1 LQERSKN
8 KRHGRFRD
16 ILFLVLLFICFL
28 QFFFSPAFA
37 ATKTWARPDGNDLN
51 WSTDSNWSPSG
62 KPGPTDDI
70 IFNSSDTDNS
80 VIDESF
86 IVKSV
91 SISSGYTGVVTHEY
105 NVSSNVS
112 LTVTTT
118 FEQLGGT
125 FLVGGDPTYCPLTVG
140 DSFFVT
146 AEATFRRYTGSG
158 TVGSPYMI
166 YDVYGLQAM
175 SCNANLSLYYKLNN
189 NINAASAASWNYNST
204 RATHEGFVPI
214 GMIAGR
220 PFTGSFDGNYKF
232 ISNLNIDEFSIG
244 TVIDSVGMFAV
255 VSGGSISNFSLVDS
269 KIAGTNV
276 RNVGGLVGYN
286 VSSTITNCYVSAE
299 VLSFG
304 GGDNANLIPSKYV
317 GVLVGNNQSGTI
329 SKSFSLGS
337 IYRNAAGF
345 YEGGNSFSGGLIGV
359 NTTGTISDCY
369 SSVGISLLTYAG
381 VIRGGGFIGSNTS
394 GTVSNCYSFG
404 AILSTAYTQGVGGF
418 AGYNSGTVSGSY
430 FTDSNYN
437 NYIGTLKTSDQLMK
451 QDTFAG
457 WDFSTIWSMD
467 ENKSYPY
474 FLWQIYS
481 WVGTTSGNWTV
492 ASNWNRGSGYPSSAS
507 DKVYINA
514 GSYNVITPNTGPLT
528 IGGLK
533 VGPDFAYKVSLSD
546 NITFDNSS
554 NKSGNLILL
563 GGTFEGNG
571 KTVKVSGNLEL
582 SNEAKYYSTTSSVN
596 NSGTIEFLSA
606 SVPSLIKGSN
616 SFYNFKCVTAY
627 KRLTFE
633 SGSVHTMDGTV
644 VLSGEA
650 GKELLVTGSVPGQRW
665 YIRPNGAVTAKY
677 LIVSDSYNLG
687 STINTENSY
696 DGGNNYGWSGFSGC
710 SVSIATNEGGVIS
723 PSGTL
728 NQVTIPTA
736 ESRTFVVTANAGYY
750 LGYVRIDGTFETGTV
765 TSPHSITIYGNS
777 GHHSIEAYFV
787 KNNVKVWDGG
797 AGTTYW
803 FDDLNWTSDAHPSAS
818 DSVIF
823 NSVCS
828 RDADIYASVLINSL
842 TIESTYTGKISQYNP
857 VTLTGTYEQYGGTF
871 ECTSPNLYT
880 MSVAGG
886 FKISDTNASFIR
898 FTGSGS
904 SASDPYVIYDLYG
917 LQAAR
922 LGLNKHYKLNNDIDA
937 SRTRAWNWNGTRYEG
952 FAPIG
957 YSYAFE
963 QDVPDHP
970 FTGTF
975 NGNSNVISGIYI
987 NMPTMNFV
995 GLFGAVYSASGSI
1008 SDFGLDNIYV
1018 RGNCNVG
1025 GFIGKATRA
1034 NLVKNVYVTGEVYS
1048 GNSGRVGGLI
1058 GAGQL
1063 YTTITRCYA
1072 SVTVEAFNSG
1082 FMGVGGIVGY
1092 MPSGS
1097 VTDCYSEGTVTGGND
1112 VGGIIGSN
1120 SSTISNCYTTATMNC
1135 VNDRVGGA
1143 IGNGPGT
1150 ISNIYY
1156 TDYKSNFKLYG
1167 THITAAQTK
1176 IKATFSGFD
1185 FDDVW
1190 SIDENITSP
1199 YLMWK
1204 NYNWRGGSGDHLWTN
1219 PNNWSKNLKK
1229 ASDYPHT
1236 KNDKVYLSVTNESIT
1251 MPSVSTTLEEL
1262 RMASD
1267 YSAVLTLESNL
1278 LLTDESGSGG
1288 NLVVRGGK
1296 LYLSNKSVSLE
1307 GNFEKASSATLVA
1320 GTGTIELLG
1329 ADRVSLLKGSK
1340 TLYNFICRTPGKIIT
1355 FESGTQHTIEG
1366 QTFLSG
1372 EASVGRLIVL
1382 RGTLG
1387 SPESWYITPK
1397 GTRVANNLIVANS
1410 YNSSPDAIVVT
1421 NSFDG
1426 GNNIRWSGFSG
1437 SNVYASA
1444 GTGGTITPEGNIPLL
1459 SGQVQKFTVSSNEGY
1474 YIGFVKI
1481 DGRPTDETLSHM
1493 SVDFY
1498 LNGNLPHSI
1507 EAYFVEQGVKV
1518 WTGNGPTNKWSD
1530 PINWSGNM
1538 TPESAE
1544 RVVFNSTSSK
1554 TSTIDS
1560 FNITNTIKA
1569 MSIESASSVI
1579 VYQQAPL
1586 TITSTYEQ
1594 LSGRFICVDPGPCTL
1609 TIEGDFRIPTTS
1621 NPSAPSFFRL
1631 AGSGTSGSPYRIY
1644 DIYGLQGLVNL
1655 RTAIKYYLLANNID
1669 ATVTKK
1675 WNWNG
1680 TTTEGFVP
1688 IGDNSY
1694 AFYCYF
1700 NGNYYSVN
1708 NLWINRGSNLVYTGL
1723 FGRMDSSRVYG
1734 LGVTNAFVV
1743 GFNSTGILCGWM
1755 SNSFVNNCYTT
1766 GYVSGESTVGGVLGT
1781 SFGNCYFRY
1790 SYSTGEVHGN
1800 TAVGGLIGDNTFG
1813 AKIYDCYSGAS
1824 VEGRSSSG
1832 YNIGGLAGTNG
1843 APMSVIYNSYACGN
1857 VSIYGGF
1864 GSVGALIG
1872 GGGDGSAVD
1881 CFFNRSFPN
1890 SNSHGTFTSE
1900 ANMKRKKNFTDAG
1913 WDFGNVWS
1921 IDESR
1926 SYPYFQWEKW
1936 LWTGSG
1942 DAFSW
1947 DDPENWNK
1955 HDGFPLSD
1963 DCKVFINTAEA
1974 NITTIGTSFQL
1985 GGLQLGSGFN
1995 KKLTLGHNLLLD
2007 SESGYEGSLCIYNG
2021 TLEAGTRTLTIDGG
2035 FYRSS
2040 TGLFDRGTGTVIF
2053 GPDTAYPSFIEGS
2066 TVFRNFS
2073 CTTPGKRLS
2082 FEAGSLQTIEG
2093 TFTITGG
2100 SGNDVALLSN
2110 LRGVTW
2116 EIRPLGAKSVSYA
2129 IVQDSRNISSEPI
2142 NAGNSIDYG
2151 NNINWLFTD
2160 YAIEIYTGRNGYVNT
2175 REGDFYLS
2183 TAEGGTI
2190 SLMVSPEAPSYY
2202 ISDVKIDGISTT
2214 ESLYHPGTPHI
2225 FTFNN
2230 IMRFYTFEAVFR
2242 GVGAKEWDGGGD
2254 TYNWS
2259 DPLNWAGNSTPEMTD
2274 IVKFNSLST
2283 KNASIDASFTGTVAG
2298 VSIESGYTGTI
2309 RQNSGLTINGSF
2321 EQSSGY
2327 FICTTPTTSAFTV
2340 TRNFSIT
2347 TADASFIRYTGS
2359 GTSTTAAYVVYDIY
2373 GLQAMKCNLNKHF
2386 KLNFDITADATS
2398 NWNWNASTGTREG
2411 FSPIGGVGYNFTG
2424 SLNGNSFMV
2433 KGLYIDRYSYAPGD
2447 SVDNA
2452 YNVGLFG
2459 VLGSGAQVF
2468 DLGMK
2473 NSSIRGF
2480 YNVGVLAGTNN
2491 DGKVFRCMADGG
2503 NVKGDTYIGGLV
2515 GTNSATIEDS
2525 YSKAAVEGWH
2535 TSGGLM
2541 GYNSG
2546 SVNRCYAAGVLLNG
2560 NPLGFVG
2567 SSMNSVI
2574 NCYYSTLESQ
2584 RSGDN
2589 FGASS
2594 LTPVQMK
2601 RQGEFVSWNFDT
2613 VWTIDEDKSY
2623 PSLIWEIWNWTG
2635 LGDTTTWATP
2645 ENWNKK
2651 SGYPS
2656 TSNDKVYI
2664 NTGTGTIITPSGDLH
2679 IGSLIIGPNFPY
2691 NLNLNG
2697 DVYLGDSGP
2706 REGSLLMLGGT
2717 ISSAQDRK
2725 FHIDGRFKR
2734 TNGNFA
2740 YPNSNTVIFTGNGI
2754 STIEGSTT
2762 FYNLYCTKE
2771 AKTLI
2776 FSSGTVQTIEGTL
2789 RLSGEAANKVS
2800 LKSTIAGSPWY
2811 INPTGTRET
2820 PYFISVK
2827 DSTNLSSES
2836 INPLYSLDL
2845 GNNIN
2850 WFAPYVIT
2858 AEVSG
2863 IGTPDASTWGTIEP
2877 KGIISAYH
2885 GTTESFRM
2893 YSNYGYKMID
2903 VKVDGVPQGLISNYT
2918 FSPITA
2924 NHSIEAIY
2932 AIRPFFITTEVTGN
2946 GSGTITPS
2954 GTIEVG
2960 HYQKQIFTF
2969 EASAGSYI
2977 AYVKVDGVVTRE
2989 GLENPSYY
2997 PSPYHLTFESTSTDH
3012 TIEAH
3017 FLPEKYYIWS
3027 GLGTTEKWS
3036 ESANWTGNVTP
3047 DADSTAI
3054 FNGLSTKNASVDADF
3069 QGTIKN
3075 ISMEAGYLPS
3085 ETDPPD
3091 KGMVVISRIFTVE
3104 SSVSIESGVLRQST
3118 HEMYVR
3124 GNWYCSGEGAAF
3136 TSEAA
3141 VYFNGSSGTQL
3152 IYPRNCFFY
3161 DLVHIGSGKVTVTDE
3176 AIFILNDFLNS
3187 SGSGTFE
3194 LYGVGMLLGGDFTNS
3209 SIFTQEVVIAE
3220 LGNILIYF
3228 GGAGEHVLDTGGT
3241 GEGKSIYVIFNE
3253 GSLRLAN
3260 SLETAA
3266 IVSAGTF
3273 DAGGYDVH
3281 ISGILQNGGTNV
3293 EFFKNSGTL
3302 YIGTA
3307 PDILRQLVFGGID
3320 GSIIEGPVRVKNLS
3334 CKVPSK
3340 YLLFSGCITIEADGF
3355 VTMEGGSTSTPEF
3368 IFMGLSEDSGH
3379 WYIDPQCPN
3388 PSRSFKNLYV
3398 ENSYNINS
3406 ATIETTN
3413 SIDGGNNIMWR
3424 FSTYLI
3430 REIHNA
3436 GGTVEPIGLKLVEDG
3451 TTVTYEVRSDSGYYI
3466 GYILKDGLPV
3476 TNEGSYLSPYKVTF
3490 EAVSSN
3496 HTIEAYFDRVGGRT
3510 WTGNGTTNNWSEA
3523 ANWSGNL
3530 VPLSTEEVVFSS
3542 VGTKDS
3548 TIDSSFGGTIGG
3560 ISIESG
3566 YTGTITQARHLTVSS
3581 TFEQNG
3587 GRFISP
3593 APTYGFTVE
3602 GSFKIPD
3609 TAQAFTRFG
3618 GANPYIIYDIYGLQ
3632 AMKSYKTASFELN
3645 NNISAE
3651 STSRWDLSS
3660 GGYYQGFDP
3669 VGNATDYFMGSLDGK
3684 GFIISGLRIKR
3695 AQNNVGLFGT
3705 LSSGLTIVIS
3715 QVGIINASVEGT
3727 NNVGILAGTNNAT
3740 ITRAYTKGSVIGTGS
3755 NIGGMVGNNSSY
3767 VGNSYSTANVYGG
3780 SVVGGLIGYNTTVV
3794 TEGYATGSVSGT
3806 TAGGFA
3812 GANAGTITN
3821 CHFTD
3826 SANNNG
3832 LGSLETTAQIKQRNR
3847 FSNWDFDRT
3856 WTIDE
3861 AKASPQLMW
3870 EIYTWTGSAD
3880 GTSWTNPN
3888 NWNKKSGYPST
3899 KEHKAFINSG
3909 VSFSTPVGSQLDL
3922 GGMQVGPDYAG
3933 TLTMGGTLNL
3943 DNSGTREGSL
3953 IILGG
3958 TLATNNQNIYIS
3970 GNFKKAAGG
3979 TYTTSTGDTIFT
3991 SEAAS
3996 LIEGSTTFSDVTCN
4010 VPGKRLTFEAGT
4022 IQTIEGTFTISGEAG
4037 RWVSFESSATGSKF
4051 KINPSGTKSIYFVS
4065 VKDST
4070 NESANVLDPGGSNLN
4085 LGNTSRWFTYYI
4097 YATKEAHGI
4106 ITPEGTRAVT
4116 ITTTEPTTYTITT
4129 EAGYYVFDVKVDNV
4143 SQGALTSYSFSDIRA
4158 SHTIEVLVTTEARI
4172 TEEPK
4177 AFRVNIS
4184 GSDIVLS
4191 WNAVPMATEY
4201 RIYRSANK
4209 FAPIITGWASVG
4221 ATNSLTWTDT
4231 NATISTTE
4239 AYYIVRAF
4247 NSGGE
4252 SGNSSMGVYKKLS
4265 FVKNT
4270 DNTNYIWVSIPYNT
4284 PYNRASD
4291 IVTSIEGGTG
4301 AGTNTKIDQIGLW
4314 VPGTQTAQLY
4324 SYNSGQNRWPPL
4336 SDFAI
4341 PAGRGVYLYVTAS
4354 FTWEMAGVDSV
4365 ATITLEATDTD
4376 SLYYN
4381 FISLPYTSSYEAA
4394 SDIVTEIEGGTGAGT
4409 NTKIDQIGL
4418 WVPGTQAAQLYSYN
4432 SGQNRWPP
4440 LSNFTIPV
4448 GGGIYIHMSGGVST
4462 YNWTPGLKIPPRE

>member
-8 KRHGRFRD
+8 KRHTGLRD
-16 ILFLVLLFICFL
+16 ILSLALLFICFL

-91 SISSGYTGVVTHEY
+91 SISSGYTGVITHEY
-105 NVSSNVS
+105 NVSNNVS

-214 GMIAGR
+214 GMRAGR
-220 PFTGSFDGNYKF
+220 PFTGSLDGNYKF
-232 ISNLNIDEFSIG
+232 VSNLNTDKLSVG
-244 TVIDSVGMFAV
+244 TLIDSVGMFAV
-255 VSGGSISNFSLVDS
+255 VSGGSISNLSLIDS
-269 KIAGTNV
+269 KVAGLNV

-286 VSSTITNCYVSAE
+286 TSGTITNCYVSAE

-304 GGDNANLIPSKYV
+304 GGDIPNKYT
-317 GVLVGNNQSGTI
+317 GVFVGNNQGGII
-329 SKSFSLGS
+329 SKSFSAGRV
-337 IYRNAAGF
+337 YRNSAGF
-345 YEGGNSFSGGLIGV
+345 YEGGYSFAGGFLGL
-359 NTTGTISDCY
+359 NTTGAISDCY
-369 SSVGISLLTYAG
+369 SSAGI
-381 VIRGGGFIGSNTS
+381 VIATSGGAILREGGFIGSNTS
-394 GTVSNCYSFG
+394 GTISNCYSFG
-404 AILSTAYTQGVGGF
+404 SILYTPYPQGAGGF
-418 AGYNSGTVSGSY
+418 AGYNSGTVSNSY
-430 FTDSNYN
+430 FIDSNYN

-451 QDTFAG
+451 QDTFSG
-457 WDFSTIWSMD
+457 WDFGTIWSID

-507 DKVYINA
+507 DKAYINA

-533 VGPDFAYKVSLSD
+533 VGPNFAYKVSLSD
-546 NITFDNSS
+546 NIIFDNSS

-582 SNEAKYYSTTSSVN
+582 SNESKYYSTTSSIN
-596 NSGTIEFLSA
+596 NSGTIEFISS

-616 SFYNFKCVTAY
+616 SFYNFKCITAY

-644 VLSGEA
+644 ILSGEA
-650 GKELLVTGSVPGQRW
+650 GKELLITGSVPGQRW
-665 YIRPNGAVTAKY
+665 YIRPNGTVTAKY

-710 SVSIATNEGGVIS
+710 SVSIVSNEGGGIS

-728 NQVTIPTA
+728 NQVTIPTG
-736 ESRTFVVTANAGYY
+736 ESRTFVITANTGYY

-787 KNNVKVWDGG
+787 KNSIKVWDGG
-797 AGTTYW
+797 FGTTAW
-803 FDDLNWTSDAHPSAS
+803 FDDLNWTGDTRPSNS

-828 RDADIYASVLINSL
+828 RDADISGVVLINSL
-842 TIESTYTGKISQYNP
+842 TIESTYTGKISQYNS
-857 VTLTGTYEQYGGTF
+857 VILTGTYEQYGGTF
-871 ECTSPNLYT
+871 ECVSPDDYS

-937 SRTRAWNWNGTRYEG
+937 SRTRTWNWNGTGYEG
-952 FAPIG
+952 FLPIG

-963 QDVPDHP
+963 TDVPDHP

-975 NGNSNVISGIYI
+975 NGNSNVIRNLYI

-995 GLFGAVYSASGSI
+995 GLFGALNSSGTTIYDLRLDSVYVYGNSNVGGLVGLGISA
-1008 SDFGLDNIYV
+1008 GLVRNIYV
-1018 RGNCNVG
+1018 S
-1025 GFIGKATRA
+1025 
-1034 NLVKNVYVTGEVYS
+1034 GEVYS
-1048 GNSGRVGGLI
+1048 GSAGRVGGII
-1058 GAGQL
+1058 GTCLASS
-1063 YTTITRCYA
+1063 TITRCYA
-1072 SVTVEAFNSG
+1072 SVTVEALNNG
-1082 FMGVGGIVGY
+1082 FMGVGGIVGA
-1092 MPSGS
+1092 MGSGS
-1097 VTDCYSEGTVTGGND
+1097 ITNCYSEGSMTGVND
-1112 VGGIIGSN
+1112 VGGLVGRN
-1120 SSTISNCYTTATMNC
+1120 SSAISNCYTTATVNC
-1135 VNDRVGGA
+1135 NADRVGGA
-1143 IGNGPGT
+1143 IGEGPGT
-1150 ISNIYY
+1150 LSHIYY
-1156 TDYKSNFKLYG
+1156 TDYKPNFKLYG
-1167 THITAAQTK
+1167 TRIAAAQTR
-1176 IKATFSGFD
+1176 IKSTFSGFD
-1185 FDDVW
+1185 FDEIW
-1190 SIDENITSP
+1190 SIDENITTP
-1199 YLMWK
+1199 YLMWS
-1204 NYNWRGGSGDHLWTN
+1204 NYNWRGGGGDNLWTN
-1219 PNNWSKNLKK
+1219 PNNWNKNLKK
-1229 ASDYPHT
+1229 ASDYPRT
-1236 KNDKVYLSVTNESIT
+1236 KSDKVYLGAITDLIT
-1251 MPSVSTTLEEL
+1251 MPSVPTVLGEL
-1262 RMASD
+1262 RMSSD
-1267 YSAVLTLESNL
+1267 YTGVLTLEANL

-1296 LYLSNKSVSLE
+1296 LDLSNKSVSLE

-1366 QTFLSG
+1366 QTLLSG
-1372 EASVGRLIVL
+1372 EAVVGGRIVL
-1382 RGTLG
+1382 HGTLG
-1387 SPESWYITPK
+1387 SPEFWYITPK
-1397 GTRVANNLIVANS
+1397 GTRVAKNLIVSNS

-1437 SNVYASA
+1437 SNIYALA
-1444 GTGGTITPEGNIPLL
+1444 GAGGTITPEGNIPLL

-1481 DGRPTDETLSHM
+1481 DGRPTDESLSHM

-1518 WTGNGPTNKWSD
+1518 WTGNGPTNRWSD

-1538 TPESAE
+1538 TPETAE

-1560 FNITNTIKA
+1560 FGLTNTIRA
-1569 MSIESASSVI
+1569 MSIESASSVV

-1594 LSGRFICVDPGPCTL
+1594 LAGRFICVDPGPCTL

-1621 NPSAPSFFRL
+1621 NPTTPSFFRL
-1631 AGSGTSGSPYRIY
+1631 AGSGTSGNPYLIY
-1644 DIYGLQGLVNL
+1644 DIYGFQGLINL
-1655 RTAIKYYLLANNID
+1655 RTSYKYYRLANDID
-1669 ATVTKK
+1669 ATVTRK

-1694 AFYCYF
+1694 SASCNL
-1700 NGNYYSVN
+1700 NGNYYSIN
-1708 NLWINRGSNLVYTGL
+1708 NLWINRGSNSYTGL
-1723 FGRMDSSRVYG
+1723 FGYVSSYNIRNLG
-1734 LGVTNAFVV
+1734 LSNAFVV
-1743 GFNSTGILCGWM
+1743 GGSIYTAILCGRTAGC
-1755 SNSFVNNCYTT
+1755 SIDNCYVS
-1766 GYVSGESTVGGVLGT
+1766 GYVSGESYVGGIAGE
-1781 SFGNCYFRY
+1781 SFGNDSTLSYC
-1790 SYSTGEVHGN
+1790 YSTGEVHGSMS
-1800 TAVGGLIGDNTFG
+1800 VGGLVGSTTFG
-1813 AKIYDCYSGAS
+1813 SKIYDCYSWAS
-1824 VEGRSSSG
+1824 VEGRG
-1832 YNIGGLAGTNG
+1832 VLIYNIGGLSGNVG
-1843 APMSVIYNSYACGN
+1843 FPMSVVYNSYACGN
-1857 VSIYGGF
+1857 VSISSGF
-1864 GSVGALIG
+1864 SGVGALVGSG
-1872 GGGDGSAVD
+1872 GEGCAVD
-1881 CFFNRSFPN
+1881 SFFNRSFPN
-1890 SNSHGTFTSE
+1890 GNNYGTFTSE
-1900 ANMKRKKNFTDAG
+1900 ANMKRRKNFTNAG

-1921 IDESR
+1921 MDESR

-1942 DAFSW
+1942 DAYSW

-1955 HDGFPLSD
+1955 HDGFPATNAD
-1963 DCKVFINTAEA
+1963 NVFINTSEA
-1974 NITTIGTSFQL
+1974 NITTPVASWQL
-1985 GGLQLGSGFN
+1985 AGLQLGSKFN
-1995 KKLTLGHNLLLD
+1995 KKLILGHNLLLD
-2007 SESGYEGSLCIYNG
+2007 SGSGYEGSLYIYNG

-2035 FYRSS
+2035 FYKNSA
-2040 TGLFDRGTGTVIF
+2040 GLFDRGTGTVIF
-2053 GPDTAYPSFIEGS
+2053 GSDTAYPSFIEGS

-2093 TFTITGG
+2093 TFTITGS
-2100 SGNDVALLSN
+2100 SGNDIALLSN
-2110 LRGVTW
+2110 MRGATW
-2116 EIRPLGAKSVSYA
+2116 EIHPLNTDNANVSYA
-2129 IVQDSRNISSEPI
+2129 IVQDSTNISSEPI

-2160 YAIEIYTGRNGYVNT
+2160 YAIEIYTGSNGYVNT

-2190 SLMVSPEAPSYY
+2190 VLMVSPESPSYY

-2230 IMRFYTFEAVFR
+2230 IMKFYTFEAVFR
-2242 GVGAKEWDGGGD
+2242 GVGAKEWDGGGA
-2254 TYNWS
+2254 THNWS
-2259 DPLNWAGNSTPEMTD
+2259 DPLNWAGNSTPETFD

-2283 KNASIDASFTGTVAG
+2283 KNATIDASFAGTVSG

-2309 RQNSGLTINGSF
+2309 RQNRGLTVNGSF

-2327 FICTTPTTSAFTV
+2327 FICTTPTTSALVV
-2340 TRNFSIT
+2340 TRNFAIT

-2359 GTSTTAAYVVYDIY
+2359 GTSTTAAYVIYDIY
-2373 GLQAMKCNLNKHF
+2373 GLQAMKCNLNRHF

-2398 NWNWNASTGTREG
+2398 NWNWNASTSTHEG

-2447 SVDNA
+2447 SVDNT

-2480 YNVGVLAGTNN
+2480 YNVAVLVGTNN
-2491 DGKVFRCMADGG
+2491 EGKVFRCMADGG
-2503 NVKGDTYIGGLV
+2503 SVKGNTYVGGLV

-2525 YSKAAVEGWH
+2525 YSKTAIEGWNS
-2535 TSGGLM
+2535 SGGLI

-2546 SVNRCYAAGVLLNG
+2546 SVNRCYAAGVLINW

-2567 SSMNSVI
+2567 SSMNSVT

-2589 FGASS
+2589 FGASP

-2706 REGSLLMLGGT
+2706 REGSLLILGGT

-2740 YPNSNTVIFTGNGI
+2740 YPNSNTVIFTGSGI

-2771 AKTLI
+2771 AKNLI
-2776 FSSGTVQTIEGTL
+2776 FTSGTVQTIEGTL
-2789 RLSGEAANKVS
+2789 RLSGEAANKVF
-2800 LKSTIAGSPWY
+2800 LKSTIAGSSWY
-2811 INPTGTRET
+2811 INPTGTREI
-2820 PYFISVK
+2820 PYFIAVK

-2836 INPLYSLDL
+2836 IDPLYSLDF

-2877 KGIISAYH
+2877 KGLISVYH
-2885 GTTESFRM
+2885 GTTESFSM

-2903 VKVDGVPQGLISNYT
+2903 VKVDGVSQGLISDYT
-2918 FSPITA
+2918 FSPIVA

-2932 AIRPFFITTEVTGN
+2932 AIRPFFITAEVTGN

-2954 GTIEVG
+2954 GTVEVG
-2960 HYQKQIFTF
+2960 HYQRQIFTF

-2977 AYVKVDGVVTRE
+2977 AYVKVDGVVTHE

-2997 PSPYHLTFESTSTDH
+2997 PSPYHLTFESTFTDH

-3047 DADSTAI
+3047 DAGSSVI
-3054 FNGLSTKNASVDADF
+3054 FNGLSTKNATVDADF
-3069 QGTIKN
+3069 PGIIKN
-3075 ISMEAGYLPS
+3075 ISMEAGYIPS

-3091 KGMVVISRIFTVE
+3091 RGLVLIDRIFTIE
-3104 SSVSIESGVLRQST
+3104 ASVSIESGILNQTT
-3118 HEMYVR
+3118 HEMYVA
-3124 GNWYCSGEGAAF
+3124 GDWYCSGEAAFF

-3141 VYFNGSSGTQL
+3141 VYFNRSSGTQML
-3152 IYPRNCFFY
+3152 YSQNSSFY
-3161 DLVHIGSGKVTVTDE
+3161 DLVHTGSGSVIATYE
-3176 AIFILNDFLNS
+3176 MLSIRNDFLNK

-3194 LYGVGMLLGGDFTNS
+3194 LYGIGMMLGGDFINS
-3209 SIFTQEVVIAE
+3209 SVFTQEIVSTE
-3220 LGNILIYF
+3220 LGNMVVYF
-3228 GGAGEHVLDTGGT
+3228 GGQNGEQVLDTGGI
-3241 GEGKSIYVIFNE
+3241 GEGKMILVVYGGNNV
-3253 GSLRLAN
+3253 RLVN
-3260 SLETAA
+3260 SLETIA
-3266 IVSAGTF
+3266 IVNAGTF
-3273 DAGGYDVH
+3273 DAGGYDIHV
-3281 ISGILQNGGTNV
+3281 SGVIQNGGTGV
-3293 EFFKNSGTL
+3293 EFFRNSGTL
-3302 YIGTA
+3302 YIETA
-3307 PDILRQLVFGGID
+3307 PDILRQLIFGGMD
-3320 GSIIEGPVRVKNLS
+3320 GCLVGGPIRVKNLS

-3340 YLLFSGCITIEADGF
+3340 YLAFNGCITTEAEGF
-3355 VTMEGGSTSTPEF
+3355 VTIEGGSASTSEF
-3368 IFMGLSEDSGH
+3368 IYMGLSEDSGH
-3379 WYIDPQCPN
+3379 WYIDPKCPN
-3388 PSRSFKNLYV
+3388 SSRSFKNLFV
-3398 ENSYNINS
+3398 LNSHNINL

-3413 SIDGGNNIMWR
+3413 SIDGGNNIGWR
-3424 FSTYLI
+3424 FSTYVI
-3430 REIHNA
+3430 VETHNS
-3436 GGTVEPIGLKLVEDG
+3436 GGTVEPVGLKLVEEG
-3451 TTVTYEVRSDSGYYI
+3451 TAVTYEVRANSGYYI
-3466 GYILKDGLPV
+3466 GYILRDGVAV
-3476 TNEGSYLSPYKVTF
+3476 TSEGTYPSPYKVTF
-3490 EAVSSN
+3490 EAISSN
-3496 HTIEAYFDRVGGRT
+3496 HTIEAYFDRIGGRT
-3510 WTGNGTTNNWSEA
+3510 WTGNGSTNNWSEA

-3566 YTGTITQARHLTVSS
+3566 YTGTITQARHLTVSA
-3581 TFEQNG
+3581 TFEQYG

-3618 GANPYIIYDIYGLQ
+3618 GTSPYIIYDIYGLQ
-3632 AMKSYKTASFELN
+3632 AMKCYKTASFELN

-3651 STSRWDLSS
+3651 STSIWNPS

-3669 VGNATDYFMGSLDGK
+3669 VGNASGYFTGSLDGK
-3684 GFIISGLRIKR
+3684 GFVISGLRIKR
-3695 AQNNVGLFGT
+3695 SQDNVGLFGT
-3705 LSSGLTIVIS
+3705 LGSGLTIVIS
-3715 QVGIINASVEGT
+3715 QVGIINASVEGAS
-3727 NNVGILAGTNNAT
+3727 NVGIFAGTNNAT
-3740 ITRAYTKGSVIGTGS
+3740 ITRSYAKGAVIGTGS
-3755 NIGGMVGNNSSY
+3755 NIGGMVGNNMAY

-3780 SVVGGLIGYNTTVV
+3780 SVVGGLIGHNETVV

-3806 TAGGFA
+3806 NAGGFA
-3812 GANAGTITN
+3812 GANAGAIN
-3821 CHFTD
+3821 NSHFTD
-3826 SANNNG
+3826 SAHNNG
-3832 LGSLETTAQIKQRNR
+3832 LGSLETAAQIKQKNR
-3847 FSNWDFDRT
+3847 FSNWDFDRV

-3922 GGMQVGPDYAG
+3922 GGLQIGPDYAG

-3953 IILGG
+3953 ILLGG
-3958 TLATNNQNIYIS
+3958 ALATNNQNIYIS
-3970 GNFKKAAGG
+3970 GNFKRAAGG

-3996 LIEGSTTFSDVTCN
+3996 LIEGSTTFTDVICN

-4022 IQTIEGTFTISGEAG
+4022 IQTIEGTLAISGEAG
-4037 RWVSFESSATGSKF
+4037 RWISFESSMAGAKF
-4051 KINPSGTKSIYFVS
+4051 KINPSGTNNIYFVS

-4106 ITPEGTRAVT
+4106 ITPEGIRVVT
-4116 ITTTEPTTYTITT
+4116 ITTIEPTTYTITT
-4129 EAGYYVFDVKVDNV
+4129 EAGYYVFDVEVDNI
-4143 SQGALTSYSFSDIRA
+4143 SQGVLTSYSFSDIRG

-4172 TEEPK
+4172 TEEPRGL
-4177 AFRVNIS
+4177 RVNVS
-4184 GSDIVLS
+4184 GSNVVLN
-4191 WNAVPMATEY
+4191 WNSVAMATQY
-4201 RIYRSANK
+4201 RIYRSASRT
-4209 FAPIITGWASVG
+4209 AAIMSGWTLVGSVDSP
-4221 ATNSLTWTDT
+4221 SLTWSDIG
-4231 NATISTTE
+4231 AVDSTTE

-4252 SGNSSMGVYKKLS
+4252 SGNSSMGVYKKVS
-4265 FVKNT
+4265 FTRNASGTANVNR
-4270 DNTNYIWVSIPYNT
+4270 ISIPYNSA
-4284 PYNRASD
+4284 YRKASS
-4291 IVTSIEGGTG
+4291 VVQSIEGSSSTANKIQTVGLWNPSSQNSTQYFYDSEGGLWDGTDFDINPGTG
-4301 AGTNTKIDQIGLW
+4301 IYVVLSGSATTFGWSVTGTDTNTPITFESNPSGTANLNYISIPYTGMYLKASNIVSSIEAQYGVGKIQLVGLWEAGTQNTTQWFYEEGVWDGTDFDITIGKGLVIGV
-4314 VPGTQTAQLY
+4314 VPG
-4324 SYNSGQNRWPPL
+4324 
-4336 SDFAI
+4336 
-4341 PAGRGVYLYVTAS
+4341 AS
-4354 FTWEMAGVDSV
+4354 RFDW
-4365 ATITLEATDTD
+4365 I
-4376 SLYYN
+4376 
-4381 FISLPYTSSYEAA
+4381 
-4394 SDIVTEIEGGTGAGT
+4394 
-4409 NTKIDQIGL
+4409 
-4418 WVPGTQAAQLYSYN
+4418 
-4432 SGQNRWPP
+4432 
-4440 LSNFTIPV
+4440 
-4448 GGGIYIHMSGGVST
+4448 
-4462 YNWTPGLKIPPRE
+4462 PGLLVPPKE